1 MRRRRT
7 TRDHAMTASKSA
19 IAADWPRTPREARE
33 VQEALKHRV
42 VTEDRFG
49 PVRII
54 VGLDAHYAPQQGL
67 VWGAAAA
74 LSYPDLQLLESA
86 LACAPL
92 VFPYVPGYL
101 SFREA
106 PALLAALESLSLRP
120 DLLLIDGQ
128 GQAHPQRFG
137 LACHVGVLAELPTI
151 GVAKSRLIGS
161 YEEPDSARGSSTSL
175 TSQGE
180 VLGAAV
186 RTRNNTRPLF
196 VSVGHWIGLAS
207 AVQWVLRCAGLY
219 RLPEP
224 IRASDRLSRM
234 HPSG

>member
-1 MRRRRT
+1 MT
-7 TRDHAMTASKSA
+7 TSKPM
-19 IAADWPRTPREARE
+19 IAADWPRTPQEARDI
-33 VQEALKHRV
+33 QEELRHRV

-49 PVRII
+49 NVRIV
-54 VGLDAHYAPQQGL
+54 VGLDAHYAPQQSL

-74 LSYPDLQLLESA
+74 LSYPDLQLLEST

-92 VFPYVPGYL
+92 TFPYVPGFL

-106 PALLAALESLSLRP
+106 PALLAALECLSLHP
-120 DLLLIDGQ
+120 DLLLVDGQ
-128 GQAHPQRFG
+128 GLAHPRCFG

-151 GVAKSRLIGS
+151 GVAKSRLVGS
-161 YEEPDSARGSSTSL
+161 YEELEPARGNSTSL
-175 TSQGE
+175 ISQGE

-196 VSVGHWIGLAS
+196 VSVGHRIGLAS
-207 AVQWVLRCAGLY
+207 AVQWVLRCAGSY

-224 IRASDRLSRM
+224 IRAADRLSRM
-234 HPSG
+234 HPA